1 MEKQLSAEKIH
12 INNIRSLLWASR
24 GNPGDAILHAIRD
37 DHTTEY
43 VVTYSKNRTS
53 GYIFFLFEKEFTTIS
68 PWGSEFENL
77 SGGSY
82 DKKGRGRK

>member
-1 MEKQLSAEKIH
+1 MLK
-12 INNIRSLLWASR
+12 RSILTISGLNCGHPNW
-24 GNPGDAILHAIRD
+24 NPGDARLHAIRD
-37 DHTTEY
+37 DHATEY

-53 GYIFFLFEKEFTTIS
+53 GYIFLFEKEFTTIS